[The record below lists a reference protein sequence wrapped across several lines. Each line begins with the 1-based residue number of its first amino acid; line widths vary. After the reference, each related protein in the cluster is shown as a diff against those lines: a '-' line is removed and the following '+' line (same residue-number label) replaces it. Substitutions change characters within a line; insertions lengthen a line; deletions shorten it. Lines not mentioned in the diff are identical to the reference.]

1 MVVFLSQ
8 QIPEVCWIVQELAN
22 EARSMM
28 WAMVG
33 NNVAVLGAFLHC
45 NLEDVNGP
53 ARVDAEHPKIFSSI
67 LVGPLTLN
75 EHSTLLTRIAWQVW
89 LRWRLPLS
97 AARERLWVAWH
108 HRTTST
114 LRPPPNILL
123 RTPKTLVGKAFCAL
137 GGLCMTASMRAAHLH
152 R

>member
-1 MVVFLSQ
+1 MRRAPLCGPWWATTWPCWEPSCTATWRTSRGCQFSLVMFLSQ
-8 QIPEVCWIVQELAN
+8 QIPEMCWIVQELAN

-67 LVGPLTLN
+67 LVGPLALD
-75 EHSTLLTRIAWQVW
+75 EHSI
-89 LRWRLPLS
+89 
-97 AARERLWVAWH
+97 
-108 HRTTST
+108 
-114 LRPPPNILL
+114 
-123 RTPKTLVGKAFCAL
+123 
-137 GGLCMTASMRAAHLH
+137 
-152 R
+152 